1 MNTFGGKKREQRSV
15 DRWPGGTADTGPDHL
30 RPTRIVS
37 PSARAIRP
45 VWRVLACVVGAVV
58 CSGLPSE
65 AHGQDD
71 ITIRIIEEPYRQPNA
86 FLVPYF
92 EGLLGRNL
100 TVDGQAI
107 EGNQIGLGIGTMSTR
122 RANVLFRS
130 NIAWRQVSVPEDPDS
145 KFGTFEIH
153 LGAQLH
159 PLRPTLAIG
168 NTAVRA
174 TCGALGGMGM
184 FTDGPTTATVEANCG
199 FSFSSGN
206 DPGGIIVQMVWRPME
221 EIFGRYEDDTARVFA
236 HAGGWSLRLGFLVAP
251 GG

>member
-1 MNTFGGKKREQRSV
+1 MNTFGGKKRERRSV
-15 DRWPGGTADTGPDHL
+15 DRWPGGTPDAGPDRL

-37 PSARAIRP
+37 PSAPAIRP

-107 EGNQIGLGIGTMSTR
+107 EGKPDRSRDWHDVHKTR
-122 RANVLFRS
+122 ECP
-130 NIAWRQVSVPEDPDS
+130 VS
-145 KFGTFEIH
+145 KQH
-153 LGAQLH
+153 
-159 PLRPTLAIG
+159 
-168 NTAVRA
+168 
-174 TCGALGGMGM
+174 
-184 FTDGPTTATVEANCG
+184 
-199 FSFSSGN
+199 
-206 DPGGIIVQMVWRPME
+206 
-221 EIFGRYEDDTARVFA
+221 
-236 HAGGWSLRLGFLVAP
+236 RLAP
-251 GG
+251 GFRARRSRQQVRYFRDTSRCPASSVTADAGHRKHSRPRDVRRPRRHGHVHGRADHSHRRGELRILVFLGQ